1 MEVWPRPPARDRSLY
16 SRQEFQHSIVC
27 FRKIRDGTAKASRAQ
42 FTLLNRRN
50 GLEAPDECR
59 LFPRYS
65 AFKFSFRAVVLLF
78 PSSPFLSLSP
88 FLFNPYSTHACVYLL
103 VARFDSRIFT
113 RRIPP
118 GFLIRWPRFLSPP
131 LIASRESSGIR
142 NYTRIIINRARRISS
157 LVRGGRWTSSV
168 QI

>member
-65 AFKFSFRAVVLLF
+65 AFKFSFRAVLLLF
-78 PSSPFLSLSP
+78 PSSPFLSLSIP
-88 FLFNPYSTHACVYLL
+88 LQSIFNSCVYLL
-103 VARFDSRIFT
+103 VARFTDFHAADPA
-113 RRIPP
+113 RIPHKMTP
-118 GFLIRWPRFLSPP
+118 
-131 LIASRESSGIR
+131 
-142 NYTRIIINRARRISS
+142 ISFS
-157 LVRGGRWTSSV
+157 TLDCLA
-168 QI
+168 

>member
-65 AFKFSFRAVVLLF
+65 AFKFSFRAVLLLF
-78 PSSPFLSLSP
+78 PSSPFLSFSIPLQSI
-88 FLFNPYSTHACVYLL
+88 FNSRVRVSSRCPLRFTDFHA
-103 VARFDSRIFT
+103 A
-113 RRIPP
+113 

-142 NYTRIIINRARRISS
+142 NYTRIIINRTRRISS

>member
-65 AFKFSFRAVVLLF
+65 AFKFSFRAVLLLF
-78 PSSPFLSLSP
+78 PSSPFLSLSIP
-88 FLFNPYSTHACVYLL
+88 LQSIFNSRVRVSSRCPLRFTDFHA
-103 VARFDSRIFT
+103 ADPA
-113 RRIPP
+113 RIPHKMTP
-118 GFLIRWPRFLSPP
+118 
-131 LIASRESSGIR
+131 
-142 NYTRIIINRARRISS
+142 ISFS
-157 LVRGGRWTSSV
+157 TLDCLAWIFWNSKLYAYYY
-168 QI
+168 